1 MYKDSALPVQRL
13 QVQSLVGELRSHKL
27 CSMVKRL
34 GKKKKKKKNLG
45 GKKKDRTR
53 KGKRSHER
61 EHGLEIS
68 ARDYTGLLL

>member
-1 MYKDSALPVQRL
+1 
-13 QVQSLVGELRSHKL
+13 
-27 CSMVKRL
+27 MVKRL
-34 GKKKKKKKNLG
+34 GKKKKKKKKNLG